1 MFLQD
6 VGEEKHIQYLINI
19 WFFLQKTYEFLA
31 EKDPLPPPCGYFP
44 NIRKCN

>member
-6 VGEEKHIQYLINI
+6 VGEEKHTQYLINI

-31 EKDPLPPPCGYFP
+31 EKDPPPPTLRIFP
-44 NIRKCN
+44 QYT